1 MSDSFRD
8 IGDSPFEGTAANPK
22 LALFFPR
29 HSQLV
34 SSLQEYSL
42 ESTARIIGGM
52 LTMPDFQAST
62 IRLEVLQHL
71 IVSCC
76 TGTSE
81 AKPPDIAA
89 WLTDLGGGY
98 AGMLEDP
105 AEDVFVSRVSGPE
118 ADYLVFEGV
127 YEAAGYCLQRF
138 LNVLQT
144 MPAEEPFAALNRS
157 ALTLL
162 RLADEVA
169 TRADLSAHMVGV
181 EQPLQDVPLDLIEKA
196 VGSANGVSFTSE
208 EITALG
214 IREEDL
220 EPFVFDLD
228 AAHVLREERLGSSSL
243 ERWPLLRIGES
254 YILALPSAVSM
265 AIRRLIIEV
274 CISAGV
280 AKELYQAYAKE
291 VAASV
296 ADTPLLSGAGSGT
309 MPFHRVAGIFVCNMA
324 RHVDQGRLLHLCF
337 LVDDFA
343 GYEESGVVDPR
354 PGTDIY
360 GKVVGESIQHIA
372 DSVENEPDL
381 REAITLVVLC
391 SWGRPIAT
399 QFDSTDD
406 ARWRIESISAADLEA
421 LSWASAFSPHKLWS
435 LLDARDALAVMDV
448 ELLNVNGLLNLFA
461 WSEQLDGH
469 LVPHGD
475 LPDESLGGPLVIFV
489 QQNSLLDIRRRGA
502 QTWDVHRA
510 RSPDGTL
517 VQVRR
522 LREDSIFTE
531 DRDKPLYASFDDVK
545 EGRLVA
551 VYKTAR
557 RGWWLTTECP
567 DTSDRDL
574 QWRLWH
580 ALTTWLERSADLL
593 ETQYPAL
600 PVGAIAWQ
608 CVFEDD
614 GLSDPEAIIPNEEEA
629 RRLIRVETDGNTV
642 RVIARRGYCA
652 FR

>member
-220 EPFVFDLD
+220 EPFWSAPQTLD
-228 AAHVLREERLGSSSL
+228 HSHVRFSS
-243 ERWPLLRIGES
+243 
-254 YILALPSAVSM
+254 
-265 AIRRLIIEV
+265 
-274 CISAGV
+274 
-280 AKELYQAYAKE
+280 
-291 VAASV
+291 
-296 ADTPLLSGAGSGT
+296 T
-309 MPFHRVAGIFVCNMA
+309 
-324 RHVDQGRLLHLCF
+324 
-337 LVDDFA
+337 
-343 GYEESGVVDPR
+343 
-354 PGTDIY
+354 
-360 GKVVGESIQHIA
+360 
-372 DSVENEPDL
+372 
-381 REAITLVVLC
+381 
-391 SWGRPIAT
+391 
-399 QFDSTDD
+399 
-406 ARWRIESISAADLEA
+406 
-421 LSWASAFSPHKLWS
+421 
-435 LLDARDALAVMDV
+435 
-448 ELLNVNGLLNLFA
+448 
-461 WSEQLDGH
+461 
-469 LVPHGD
+469 
-475 LPDESLGGPLVIFV
+475 
-489 QQNSLLDIRRRGA
+489 
-502 QTWDVHRA
+502 
-510 RSPDGTL
+510 
-517 VQVRR
+517 
-522 LREDSIFTE
+522 
-531 DRDKPLYASFDDVK
+531 
-545 EGRLVA
+545 
-551 VYKTAR
+551 
-557 RGWWLTTECP
+557 
-567 DTSDRDL
+567 
-574 QWRLWH
+574 
-580 ALTTWLERSADLL
+580 
-593 ETQYPAL
+593 
-600 PVGAIAWQ
+600 
-608 CVFEDD
+608 
-614 GLSDPEAIIPNEEEA
+614 
-629 RRLIRVETDGNTV
+629 
-642 RVIARRGYCA
+642 
-652 FR
+652 